1 MTSKRFIFQAFTT
14 AIAVSLTFILYSC
27 SHTKKSDSVEVI
39 SLTATEPQI
48 SGEELILGSPG
59 LLKVGD
65 YLVISDFKGDSVITV
80 VDTRTMTNKGSFLT
94 YGQGPGEFQKI
105 TLKAPIPDNN
115 NEFII
120 VEPTIRKLTRFS
132 LNGIDDG
139 KLSPVDVKKLD
150 CDMWQFLPLANG
162 NYVASLGYDEHT
174 ELLTVY
180 SKDGELIGRVGDRP
194 MPDKYKGEA
203 PIDITAAYQFILHPS
218 PDGRHV
224 VAVGDGVSAVFY
236 ELIDDGLVEKATIF
250 DATAD
255 PERSFTAN
263 GYMGIE
269 GNTDIPMGFCNAAAG
284 DDGVYILYTD
294 RPIAHDEFNAGNKIF
309 HYDYDGNLKREF
321 NLDKRISRLC
331 APDSD
336 GIMYAIALDDCEPTI
351 VTFDT
356 K

>member
-14 AIAVSLTFILYSC
+14 AIAVSLASILTSC
-27 SHTKKSDSVEVI
+27 TDSKKSDRVEVI

-48 SGEELILGSPG
+48 SGEELILGSPH
-59 LLKVGD
+59 LFKVGH

-80 VDTRTMTNKGSFLT
+80 VDTRSMTNKGSFLT

-105 TLKAPIPDNN
+105 TLEAPIPDNN

-120 VEPTIRKLTRFS
+120 VEPTIRKVTKFS
-132 LNGIDDG
+132 LNGIDEG
-139 KLSPVDVKKLD
+139 KLSPVDVIKPD

-180 SKDGELIGRVGDRP
+180 SKDGELIGRVGNRP

-203 PIDITAAYQFILHPS
+203 PIDITAAYQFTLYPS

-236 ELIDDGLVEKATIF
+236 ELTDDGLVEKATIF

-263 GYMGIE
+263 GYMGII
-269 GNTDIPMGFCNAAAG
+269 GDSDIPMGFCGAAAG
-284 DDGVYILYTD
+284 EDGIYIMYSD
-294 RPIAHDEFNAGNKIF
+294 RNLDLDEFFAGNKVL

-321 NLDKRISRLC
+321 NLDKRVSRLC